1 MKHSKQ
7 RNVGILFEILNHA
20 VLNEISKGHNK
31 TAAGIFAV
39 IKKHFMTETQISKAY
54 QIYSQLLYSE
64 ARNPYYA
71 TRFFSNLIKEYNQTV
86 DDNKLYNENTQLLEE
101 ISKVCNRKQIM
112 KVNVPNYK
120 LYASFNIL
128 INEGN
133 ISRGGQYLTTRD
145 RSTCEQ
151 NIFEHLVENT
161 EAKRIKEANTHHTD
175 KPKEQIQIEQ
185 LALGIALK
193 NFDNKYGKLLT
204 SEQKDC
210 LVKYYTTKDERNF
223 STWMKKRIDNIL
235 DEVADKK
242 DKVDNEKIK
251 EKIELVEEK
260 LKGIA
265 KEEMVSTT
273 SLKDILLSLEMKDN
287 LKLF

>member
-7 RNVGILFEILNHA
+7 RNVGIMFEILNHA

-31 TAAGIFAV
+31 TAAGIFSI
-39 IKKHFMTETQISKAY
+39 IKKHFMAETQISKAY
-54 QIYSQLLYSE
+54 KVYSQLLYSE

-71 TRFFSNLIKEYNQTV
+71 MRFYGNLVKEYNKTV
-86 DDNKLYNENTQLLEE
+86 DGQKLYNENTQLLEE
-101 ISKVCNRKQIM
+101 INKVCSRKSIM

-120 LYASFNIL
+120 VFASFNIL
-128 INEGN
+128 VNENNINQ
-133 ISRGGQYLTTRD
+133 GGQYLSSRD
-145 RSTCEQ
+145 RLTCEQ
-151 NIFEHLVENT
+151 NIFGHLVENK
-161 EAKRIKEANTHHTD
+161 EAKRIKEANAHHTD
-175 KPKEQIQIEQ
+175 KPKEQLQTET

-204 SEQKDC
+204 TEQKDC

-223 STWMKKRIDNIL
+223 STWIKKRIDNIL

-242 DKVDNEKIK
+242 SGIDNEKIRTK
-251 EKIELVEEK
+251 VELVEQK
-260 LKGIA
+260 LRGIA
-265 KEEMVSTT
+265 KEEIVSTN

>member
-7 RNVGILFEILNHA
+7 RNIGILFEILNHA

-145 RSTCEQ
+145 RSACEQ

-223 STWMKKRIDNIL
+223 STWMKKRVDNIL

>member
-31 TAAGIFAV
+31 TAAGIFSV
-39 IKKHFMTETQISKAY
+39 IKKYFMTETQVSKAY
-54 QIYSQLLYSE
+54 RVYSQLLYSE

-71 TRFFSNLIKEYNQTV
+71 TRFYSNLIKEYAQTV
-86 DDNKLYNENTQLLEE
+86 DEQKLYNENTQLLEDV
-101 ISKVCNRKQIM
+101 SRVCDCKKIM

-120 LYASFNIL
+120 LFASFNIL
-128 INEGN
+128 VNEGN
-133 ISRGGQYLTTRD
+133 LNMGGQYLTTRD
-145 RSTCEQ
+145 RSACEQ

-161 EAKRIKEANTHHTD
+161 EAKRIKEANAHHTE
-175 KPKEQIQIEQ
+175 KPTEQLQTET

-204 SEQKDC
+204 TEQKDC

-223 STWMKKRIDNIL
+223 SNWMKKRIDNIL
-235 DEVADKK
+235 DEVAVKK

-260 LKGIA
+260 LRGIS
-265 KEEMVSTT
+265 KENTLSTT
-273 SLKDILLSLEMKDN
+273 NLKDILLSLEMKDN

>member
-1 MKHSKQ
+1 MKHNKQ
-7 RNVGILFEILNHA
+7 RNVGILFELLNHA
-20 VLNEISKGHNK
+20 VLNEISKGHHK
-31 TAAGIFAV
+31 TAKAIFKV
-39 IKKHFMTETQISKAY
+39 IKKHFMAETQVSQAY
-54 QIYSQLLYSE
+54 KIYSQLLYSE

-71 TRFFSNLIKEYNQTV
+71 TRFYGNLIKEYNQTV
-86 DDNKLYNENTQLLEE
+86 DEKKLYNENTKLLED
-101 ISKVCNRKQIM
+101 ISKVCNRKHIM

-133 ISRGGQYLTTRD
+133 INGGGQYLSSRD
-145 RSTCEQ
+145 RMTCEQ
-151 NIFEHLVENT
+151 NIFEHLVENP
-161 EAKRIKEANTHHTD
+161 EANRLKEANAHHTD
-175 KPKEQIQIEQ
+175 KPKEQIQTEQ

-204 SEQKDC
+204 TEQKDC

-242 DKVDNEKIK
+242 DKVDNDKIRD
-251 EKIELVEEK
+251 KIELVEEK
-260 LKGIA
+260 LRGIA
-265 KEEMVSTT
+265 KEEMVSTN

>member
-145 RSTCEQ
+145 RSACEQ

>member
-1 MKHSKQ
+1 MKHSKH

-31 TAAGIFAV
+31 TAAGIFSV
-39 IKKHFMTETQISKAY
+39 IKKYFMTETQVSKAY
-54 QIYSQLLYSE
+54 RVYSQLLYSE

-71 TRFFSNLIKEYNQTV
+71 TRFYSNLVKEYAQTV
-86 DDNKLYNENTQLLEE
+86 DEQKLYNENTKLLDE
-101 ISKVCNRKQIM
+101 ISNVCDRKQIM
-112 KVNVPNYK
+112 KVSVPNYK

-133 ISRGGQYLTTRD
+133 INMGGQYLTTRD
-145 RSTCEQ
+145 RSSCEQ

-161 EAKRIKEANTHHTD
+161 EAKRIKEANDHHTE
-175 KPKEQIQIEQ
+175 KPTEQLQTET

-204 SEQKDC
+204 TEQKDC

-235 DEVADKK
+235 DEVAVKK

-260 LKGIA
+260 LRGIS
-265 KEEMVSTT
+265 KENTLSTT
-273 SLKDILLSLEMKDN
+273 NLKDVLLSLEMKDN

>member
-1 MKHSKQ
+1 MKHSKH

-31 TAAGIFAV
+31 TAAGIFSV
-39 IKKHFMTETQISKAY
+39 IKKYFMTETQVSKAY
-54 QIYSQLLYSE
+54 RIYSQLLYSE

-71 TRFFSNLIKEYNQTV
+71 ARFYGNLVKEYAQTV
-86 DDNKLYNENTQLLEE
+86 DEQKLYNENTKLLDE
-101 ISKVCNRKQIM
+101 ISKVCDRKQIM
-112 KVNVPNYK
+112 KVSVPNYK

-133 ISRGGQYLTTRD
+133 INTGGQYLTTRY
-145 RSTCEQ
+145 RSSCEQ

-161 EAKRIKEANTHHTD
+161 EAKRIKEANAHHTE
-175 KPKEQIQIEQ
+175 KPKEQLQTET

-204 SEQKDC
+204 TEQKDC

-223 STWMKKRIDNIL
+223 SNWMKKRIDNIL
-235 DEVADKK
+235 DEVAVKK
-242 DKVDNEKIK
+242 DKVDNAKIK

-260 LKGIA
+260 LRGIS
-265 KEEMVSTT
+265 KENTLSTT
-273 SLKDILLSLEMKDN
+273 NLKDVLLSLEMKDN

>member
-20 VLNEISKGHNK
+20 VLNEISKSHNK
-31 TAAGIFAV
+31 TAAGIFSV
-39 IKKHFMTETQISKAY
+39 IKKNFMTETQISKAY
-54 QIYSQLLYSE
+54 RIYSQLLYSE

-71 TRFFSNLIKEYNQTV
+71 TRFYGNLIKEYNQTV
-86 DDNKLYNENTQLLEE
+86 DEKKLYNENTKLLED
-101 ISKVCNRKQIM
+101 ISKVCNRKHIM

-133 ISRGGQYLTTRD
+133 INGGGQYLSSRD
-145 RSTCEQ
+145 RMTCEQ
-151 NIFEHLVENT
+151 NIFEHLVENP
-161 EAKRIKEANTHHTD
+161 EANRLKEANAHHTD
-175 KPKEQIQIEQ
+175 KPKEQIQTEQ

-204 SEQKDC
+204 TEQKDC

-242 DKVDNEKIK
+242 DKVDNDKIRD
-251 EKIELVEEK
+251 KIELVEEK
-260 LKGIA
+260 LRGIA
-265 KEEMVSTT
+265 KEEMVSTN

>member
-7 RNVGILFEILNHA
+7 RNVGIMFEILNHA

-31 TAAGIFAV
+31 TAAGIFSI
-39 IKKHFMTETQISKAY
+39 IKKHFMAETQISKAY
-54 QIYSQLLYSE
+54 KVYSQLLYSE

-71 TRFFSNLIKEYNQTV
+71 MRFYGNLVKEYNKTV
-86 DDNKLYNENTQLLEE
+86 DGQKLYNENTQLLEE
-101 ISKVCNRKQIM
+101 INKVCSRKSIM

-120 LYASFNIL
+120 VFASFNIL
-128 INEGN
+128 VNESNINQ
-133 ISRGGQYLTTRD
+133 GGQYLSSRD
-145 RSTCEQ
+145 RLTCEQ
-151 NIFEHLVENT
+151 NIFGHLVENK
-161 EAKRIKEANTHHTD
+161 EAKRIKEANAHHTD
-175 KPKEQIQIEQ
+175 KPKEQLQTET

-204 SEQKDC
+204 TEQKDC

-223 STWMKKRIDNIL
+223 STWIKKRIDNIL

-242 DKVDNEKIK
+242 SGIDNEKIRTK
-251 EKIELVEEK
+251 VELVEQK
-260 LKGIA
+260 LRGIA
-265 KEEMVSTT
+265 KEEIVSTN

>member
-31 TAAGIFAV
+31 TAAGIFSV

-54 QIYSQLLYSE
+54 RIYSQLLYSE

-133 ISRGGQYLTTRD
+133 ISRGGQYLTSRD

-161 EAKRIKEANTHHTD
+161 EAKRLKEANAHHTD
-175 KPKEQIQIEQ
+175 KPLDQIQTEQ

-204 SEQKDC
+204 TEQKDC

-223 STWMKKRIDNIL
+223 STWMKRRIDSIL

-242 DKVDNEKIK
+242 NKVDNEKIK

-260 LKGIA
+260 LRGIA
-265 KEEMVSTT
+265 KEDMVSTT
-273 SLKDILLSLEMKDN
+273 SLKDILLSLEMKDI

>member
-1 MKHSKQ
+1 MKHSKH

-31 TAAGIFAV
+31 TAAGIFSV
-39 IKKHFMTETQISKAY
+39 IKKYFMTETQVSKAY
-54 QIYSQLLYSE
+54 RVYSQLLYSE

-71 TRFFSNLIKEYNQTV
+71 ARFYGNLVKEYAQTV
-86 DDNKLYNENTQLLEE
+86 DEQKLYNENTKLLDE
-101 ISKVCNRKQIM
+101 ISKVCDRKQIM
-112 KVNVPNYK
+112 KVSVPNYK

-128 INEGN
+128 INEGD
-133 ISRGGQYLTTRD
+133 ISMGGQYLTTRD
-145 RSTCEQ
+145 RSSCEQ
-151 NIFEHLVENT
+151 NIFEHLVNNT
-161 EAKRIKEANTHHTD
+161 EAKRIKEANDHHTD
-175 KPKEQIQIEQ
+175 KPTEQLQTET

-204 SEQKDC
+204 TEQKDC

-223 STWMKKRIDNIL
+223 SNWMKKRIDNIL
-235 DEVADKK
+235 DEVAVKK
-242 DKVDNEKIK
+242 DKVDNAKIK

-260 LKGIA
+260 LRGIS
-265 KEEMVSTT
+265 KENTLSTT
-273 SLKDILLSLEMKDN
+273 NLKDVLLSLEMKDN

>member
-1 MKHSKQ
+1 MKHSKH

-20 VLNEISKGHNK
+20 VLNEISKGHSK
-31 TAAGIFAV
+31 TASGIFSV
-39 IKKHFMTETQISKAY
+39 IKKNFMAETQISKAY
-54 QIYSQLLYSE
+54 RIYSQLLYSE

-71 TRFFSNLIKEYNQTV
+71 TRFFNNLVKEYNQKV
-86 DDNKLYNENTQLLEE
+86 EDNKLYKENTQLLED

-112 KVNVPNYK
+112 KVSVPNYK

-133 ISRGGQYLTTRD
+133 VNHGGQYLSSRD
-145 RSTCEQ
+145 RMTCEQ
-151 NIFEHLVENT
+151 NIFEHLVENP
-161 EAKRIKEANTHHTD
+161 EAKRIKEANNHHTD
-175 KPKEQIQIEQ
+175 KPKEQIQTEQ

-193 NFDNKYGKLLT
+193 NFDKKYGKLLT

-223 STWMKKRIDNIL
+223 STWIKKRIGNIL
-235 DEVADKK
+235 DEVAVKK
-242 DKVDNEKIK
+242 NKVDNEKIK

-260 LKGIA
+260 LRGIA
-265 KEEMVSTT
+265 KEEMDSTT

>member
-1 MKHSKQ
+1 
-7 RNVGILFEILNHA
+7 
-20 VLNEISKGHNK
+20 
-31 TAAGIFAV
+31 
-39 IKKHFMTETQISKAY
+39 MTETQVSKAY
-54 QIYSQLLYSE
+54 RIYSQLLYSE

-71 TRFFSNLIKEYNQTV
+71 ARFYGNLVKEYAQTV
-86 DDNKLYNENTQLLEE
+86 DEQKLYNENTKLLDE
-101 ISKVCNRKQIM
+101 ISKVCDRKQIM
-112 KVNVPNYK
+112 KVSVPNYK

-133 ISRGGQYLTTRD
+133 INTGGQYLTTRD
-145 RSTCEQ
+145 RSSCEQ

-161 EAKRIKEANTHHTD
+161 EAKRIKEANAHHTE
-175 KPKEQIQIEQ
+175 KPKEQLQTET

-204 SEQKDC
+204 TEQKDC

-223 STWMKKRIDNIL
+223 SNWMKKRIDNIL
-235 DEVADKK
+235 DEVAVKK
-242 DKVDNEKIK
+242 DKVDNAKIK

-260 LKGIA
+260 LRGIS
-265 KEEMVSTT
+265 KENTLSTT
-273 SLKDILLSLEMKDN
+273 NLKDVLLSLEMKDN

>member
-1 MKHSKQ
+1 MKHSKH

-20 VLNEISKGHNK
+20 VLNEISKGHSK
-31 TAAGIFAV
+31 TASGIFSV
-39 IKKHFMTETQISKAY
+39 IKKNFMAETQISKAY
-54 QIYSQLLYSE
+54 RIYSQLLYSE

-71 TRFFSNLIKEYNQTV
+71 TRFFNNLVKEYNQKV
-86 DDNKLYNENTQLLEE
+86 EDNKLYKENTQLLED

-112 KVNVPNYK
+112 KVSVPNYK

-133 ISRGGQYLTTRD
+133 VNHGGQYLSSRD
-145 RSTCEQ
+145 RMTCEQ
-151 NIFEHLVENT
+151 NIFEHLVENP
-161 EAKRIKEANTHHTD
+161 EAKSLKEANDHHTD
-175 KPKEQIQIEQ
+175 KPKEQIQTEQ

-193 NFDNKYGKLLT
+193 NFDKKYGKLLT

-235 DEVADKK
+235 DEVAVKK

-265 KEEMVSTT
+265 KEEKVSTT
-273 SLKDILLSLEMKDN
+273 NLKDILLSLEMKDN

>member
-145 RSTCEQ
+145 RSACEQ

-223 STWMKKRIDNIL
+223 STWMKKRVDNIL

>member
-1 MKHSKQ
+1 MKHRKQ
-7 RNVGILFEILNHA
+7 MNVGILFEILNHA

-31 TAAGIFAV
+31 TAAGIFAI
-39 IKKHFMTETQISKAY
+39 IKKYFMAETHISKAY
-54 QIYSQLLYSE
+54 RIYSQLLYSE

-71 TRFFSNLIKEYNQTV
+71 TRLYGDLIKEYNKTV
-86 DDNKLYNENTQLLEE
+86 DDEKLYHENTKLLDE
-101 ISKVCNRKQIM
+101 ISKVCDRKQIM
-112 KVNVPNYK
+112 KVSVPNYK

-133 ISRGGQYLTTRD
+133 IGRGGQYLSSHD
-145 RSTCEQ
+145 VLTCEQ
-151 NIFEHLVENT
+151 NIFEHLVKNP
-161 EAKRIKEANTHHTD
+161 EAQRIKKANAHHTD
-175 KPKEQIQIEQ
+175 KPKEQLQTET

-204 SEQKDC
+204 TEQKDC
-210 LVKYYTTKDERNF
+210 LVKYYTTKDEKNF

-242 DKVDNEKIK
+242 NKIDNGKIRD
-251 EKIELVEEK
+251 KIELVEEK
-260 LKGIA
+260 LRGIA
-265 KEEMVSTT
+265 KEETVSTN
-273 SLKDILLSLEMKDN
+273 SLKDVLLSLEMKDN

>member
-1 MKHSKQ
+1 MKHRKQ

-31 TAAGIFAV
+31 TAAGIFAI
-39 IKKHFMTETQISKAY
+39 IKKYFMAETHISKAY
-54 QIYSQLLYSE
+54 RIYSQLLYSE

-71 TRFFSNLIKEYNQTV
+71 TRFYGDLIKEYNKTV
-86 DDNKLYNENTQLLEE
+86 DDEKLYHENTKLLDE
-101 ISKVCNRKQIM
+101 ISKVCDRKQIM
-112 KVNVPNYK
+112 KVSVPNYK

-133 ISRGGQYLTTRD
+133 IGRGGQYLSSHD
-145 RSTCEQ
+145 VLTCAQ
-151 NIFEHLVENT
+151 NIFEHLVKNP
-161 EAKRIKEANTHHTD
+161 EAQRIKKANAHHTD
-175 KPKEQIQIEQ
+175 KPKEQLQTET

-204 SEQKDC
+204 TEQKDC
-210 LVKYYTTKDERNF
+210 LVKYYTTKDEKNF

-242 DKVDNEKIK
+242 NKIDNGKIRD
-251 EKIELVEEK
+251 KIELVEEK
-260 LKGIA
+260 LRGIA
-265 KEEMVSTT
+265 KEETVSTN
-273 SLKDILLSLEMKDN
+273 SLKDVLLSLEMKDN

>member
-1 MKHSKQ
+1 MKHSKH

-31 TAAGIFAV
+31 TAAGIFSV
-39 IKKHFMTETQISKAY
+39 IKKYFMTETQVSKAY
-54 QIYSQLLYSE
+54 RVYSQLLYSE

-71 TRFFSNLIKEYNQTV
+71 TRFYSNLVKEYAQTV
-86 DDNKLYNENTQLLEE
+86 DEQKLYNENTKLLDE
-101 ISKVCNRKQIM
+101 ISKVCDRKQIM
-112 KVNVPNYK
+112 KVSVPNYK

-128 INEGN
+128 VNEGN
-133 ISRGGQYLTTRD
+133 INMGGQYLTTRD
-145 RSTCEQ
+145 RSSCEQ
-151 NIFEHLVENT
+151 NIFEHLVNNT
-161 EAKRIKEANTHHTD
+161 EAKRIKEANDHHTD
-175 KPKEQIQIEQ
+175 KPTEQLQTET

-204 SEQKDC
+204 TEQKDC

-223 STWMKKRIDNIL
+223 SNWMKKRIDNIL
-235 DEVADKK
+235 DEVAVKK

-260 LKGIA
+260 LRGIS
-265 KEEMVSTT
+265 KENTLSTT
-273 SLKDILLSLEMKDN
+273 NLKDVLLSLEMKDN

>member
-223 STWMKKRIDNIL
+223 STWMKKRVDNIL